1 VISLEFGQG
10 PGCNTC
16 VSSWQSQLADST
28 ASISDPVTDP
38 DKYCKR
44 PRMLLRSKSE
54 AAYKTVLQTAQLG
67 LKT

>member
-10 PGCNTC
+10 PGCNTW
-16 VSSWQSQLADST
+16 VSSWQSQLANST
-28 ASISDPVTDP
+28 ASISDLVTDP

-54 AAYKTVLQTAQLG
+54 AAYESVLQTPQLG
-67 LKT
+67 LKR